1 MAEIEQRQEPAAHL
15 RCPHCWGSMQGVG
28 KHRWHGRVSGR
39 VMRYAYRCDLCG
51 HEWLADKRVESTV
64 VVETR
69 PVDVEERLPFIDTS
83 AVTFLRQTKKKKAKR
98 T

>member
-51 HEWLADKRVESTV
+51 HEWIVDKNVESTV

-69 PVDVEERLPFIDTS
+69 PPPELEIRQPTVV
-83 AVTFLRQTKKKKAKR
+83 RQTRKIAKR